1 MKAGARCVPV
11 PTPWPDS
18 CIFREIFH
26 NGRTRVKIAVCVK
39 RVPDMDVRF
48 RIAAD
53 GTSVDETGVKF
64 DLNDFDAWAVEAALQ
79 LKEKAGQGEIVVL
92 SLGPNAVQETIRKAL
107 SMGADRGIHLLT
119 EKIPFDGFSIATAL
133 SAELKDGGYDL
144 ILFGKLSP
152 DSSNGVTG
160 PMVAELL
167 GLPCVSAISRLEIA
181 VGRGTAKREIEGA
194 QEIVEF
200 PLPAVLTIDE
210 GLNTARYPSL
220 KGIMAAKKKPLESKP
235 AALGESKV
243 RVEKLELPPERAAG
257 RIVGEGAGAVPELV
271 RLLHTEARVL

>member
-1 MKAGARCVPV
+1 
-11 PTPWPDS
+11 
-18 CIFREIFH
+18 
-26 NGRTRVKIAVCVK
+26 VKIAVCVK

-48 RIAAD
+48 RIAPD
-53 GTSVDETGVKF
+53 GISVDETGVKF

-79 LKEKAGQGEIVVL
+79 LKEKAGQGEIVIL

-119 EKIPFDGFSIATAL
+119 EMIPFDGFSIATAL

-181 VGRGTAKREIEGA
+181 DGRGTAKREIEGA

-235 AALGESKV
+235 AALGEPKV
-243 RVEKLELPPERAAG
+243 RVEKMELPPDRAAG
-257 RIVGEGAGAVPELV
+257 RIVGEGAAAVPELV